1 MQVVG
6 GTIWPPTVQQLKDAL
21 MRLTGSDASTAA
33 VLQVTLSSH
42 LEALAMLII
51 MRRSTPVTLTR
62 QLATQQPR

>member
-6 GTIWPPTVQQLKDAL
+6 GTIWPPTVQQLNDAL

-33 VLQVTLSSH
+33 VLQVTLSSY